1 MKKNL
6 RKFKNLGLLLILMVT
21 VSAVNAANRFSV
33 ATGNWNAT
41 TTWSATSGGAPGA
54 SVPVAGDVVTIEGGF
69 TVTVTANA
77 ACATLNVNTGT
88 LIIGAFNFDVS
99 ATTTINGTIT
109 SNSTTGAK
117 NFDNMVINAGGLFNS
132 TANEN
137 YGMTGSLQVNGT
149 GSINSGTGT
158 WSFTGSSTLSGSA
171 TTVSITTA
179 AFSTSYTNSGT
190 FSFTNLD
197 ISGAGT
203 VNLTNNG
210 TISVA
215 TALTGTDNFVQGAT
229 GVFNFAGGNIA
240 GNLNATT
247 SGNTVRYNGTTQT
260 IDNVTYS
267 NLILSNSG
275 TKTPANDFTVNDALT
290 IDAGVTLDVAGNNI
304 SLSSASI
311 NIDGIL
317 DFSDTAGFIDNST
330 GTSVVNMG
338 VAGLIR
344 TADVSGLGPVANASF
359 QNNGTTF
366 TTTSISTNGTV
377 EYDRN
382 VTSGQTVTDRDY
394 NNLIISGNTQLKT
407 WTLGAARTVNGDLT
421 ISANAPFTLT
431 GAQTLSVK
439 GDWTKNSTGALTF
452 GATTVV
458 NFNGTAA
465 QAITG
470 SQTTAFSNITF
481 NNTFAGVAIT
491 VSRLAT
497 ISGLATFTDGIVS
510 TDATNYL
517 SFLDNATVGG
527 AGLSQATDAS
537 FVVGPVRKTGDD
549 AFVFPVG
556 ALVTATGGGYM
567 PLTITAPDNVADAL
581 SCEYVRGNA
590 TAIQTNG
597 FTAPILNVS
606 KCDYW
611 NLNET
616 NDAGSATSIGVTLSW
631 DDGSPCNNKPFI
643 TNVSALTVAHFNSG
657 TSKWEQAGTGGPA
670 PSGTPTTGSVTRTGV
685 SVFSPFSLG
694 NTLNG
699 ANPLPVTFFD
709 VKAFEK
715 NSGVQVEWVNLTEKD
730 LANYS
735 VERSVNGRDFTAI
748 TTIAARSNQNDAQSY
763 NNFDASPFA
772 GTSFYRIKAVEVDG
786 KISYSKLLKVEIG
799 KTQKGIALYPNPVT
813 GSDLTIGFT
822 AVKGQYTLGV
832 VNSVGQKVFTQTLS
846 HQGGTVSQSISLPA
860 SVKPG
865 MYTMLLTGD
874 NYRET
879 KIFVIQ

>member
-6 RKFKNLGLLLILMVT
+6 RKFKILTVVLTMMLIA
-21 VSAVNAANRFSV
+21 SAANAADRYAVV
-33 ATGNWNAT
+33 ATGNWNQT
-41 TTWSATSGGAPGA
+41 TTWSTTNGGAPGA
-54 SVPVAGDVVTIEGGF
+54 SVPVAGDNVFIPANYNI
-69 TVTVTANA
+69 TVTANA
-77 ACATLNVNTGT
+77 ACTALTFTIITNPSPAGTLTVNTGFT
-88 LIIGAFNFDVS
+88 LAVSGAVIKNNETQTS
-99 ATTTINGTIT
+99 SQTTITGGGTLTCASFTVGGTNTTIAADHTIT
-109 SNSTTGAK
+109 LVST
-117 NFDNMVINAGGLFNS
+117 I
-132 TANEN
+132 ANL
-137 YGMTGSLQVNGT
+137 T
-149 GSINSGTGT
+149 
-158 WSFTGSSTLSGSA
+158 
-171 TTVSITTA
+171 
-179 AFSTSYTNSGT
+179 
-190 FSFTNLD
+190 
-197 ISGAGT
+197 ISGNLNLRGEDDGPNDQNTTFNLASGT
-203 VNLTNNG
+203 VNVGG
-210 TISVA
+210 TIDTDEENGSVVTMSLNTGA
-215 TALTGTDNFVQGAT
+215 ETGTLNLSGAT
-229 GVFNFAGGNIA
+229 PF
-240 GNLNATT
+240 T
-247 SGNTVRYNGTTQT
+247 NTVGTLGFDAT
-260 IDNVTYS
+260 
-267 NLILSNSG
+267 G
-275 TKTPANDFTVNDALT
+275 TGATVNYT
-290 IDAGVTLDVAGNNI
+290 
-304 SLSSASI
+304 
-311 NIDGIL
+311 
-317 DFSDTAGFIDNST
+317 
-330 GTSVVNMG
+330 
-338 VAGLIR
+338 
-344 TADVSGLGPVANASF
+344 
-359 QNNGTTF
+359 
-366 TTTSISTNGTV
+366 
-377 EYDRN
+377 RN
-382 VTSGQTVTDRDY
+382 
-394 NNLIISGNTQLKT
+394 
-407 WTLGAARTVNGDLT
+407 
-421 ISANAPFTLT
+421 
-431 GAQTLSVK
+431 GAQTLLTTTYTNLGISGSGIK
-439 GDWTKNSTGALTF
+439 TTAADITITGDLLVASGGTLALGANDLTIDVNANRSATIDGTLNIDGNGRLLEAQGGTKTLVLGPNSFLNITDFGGSTLPAYNAFTF
-452 GATTVV
+452 DPTSTVVYGATDNQTVENTPTYGNLTV
-458 NFNGTAA
+458 SGGSTKALETSGGAMTFAGNVLIVAGTTLDGNDKTINVGGDFIKNGSFTQANTTLVLNGTAA
-465 QAITG
+465 QSLRGSSAIALNNLT
-470 SQTTAFSNITF
+470 I
-481 NNTFAGVAIT
+481 NNTIAGSVIAVTVDTIINIAGV
-491 VSRLAT
+491 
-497 ISGLATFTDGIVS
+497 ATFTDGIVS
-510 TDATNYL
+510 TSTTEYL
-517 SFLDNATVGG
+517 AFADNATVGG

-537 FVVGPVRKTGDD
+537 FVAGPVLKTGND

-611 NLNET
+611 NLNEV
-616 NDAGSATSIGVTLSW
+616 NDAGGPGGVTTISVTLSW
-631 DDGSPCNNKPFI
+631 DGGSPCNNKPFI

-715 NSGVQVEWVNLTEKD
+715 NNGVQVEWVNLTEKD
-730 LANYS
+730 LASYS

-748 TTIAARSNQNDAQSY
+748 STLAARSNQNDAQSY

-799 KTQKGIALYPNPVT
+799 KTQKGIVLYPNPVT